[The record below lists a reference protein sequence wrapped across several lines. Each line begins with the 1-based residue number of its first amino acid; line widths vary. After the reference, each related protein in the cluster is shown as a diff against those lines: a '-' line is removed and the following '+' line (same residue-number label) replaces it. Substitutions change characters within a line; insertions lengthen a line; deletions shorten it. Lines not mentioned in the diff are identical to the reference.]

1 MKVFLSYRRAD
12 SQATA
17 GRMAQFLDSIPA
29 VEEVFLDVDGID
41 VGENFERKIQRTLA
55 DVSHVF
61 VLIGTQWRGPA
72 AASGPARIFDAD
84 DMVRQETGLALRSKV
99 KLVPILV
106 DEALMPRA
114 NELPEDL
121 QALPKINAF
130 ALRTSHFDEDMDNL
144 LDGLLGQRKGRGS
157 RWRLAPLSSTGVALR
172 IAAGLI
178 AAGALLLCLGV
189 ANRYLGNDCYDLTCT
204 VKRAFDVVSD
214 DDALGLLWLIVI
226 GVSALGALVPFVP
239 RMLQHRR

>member
-61 VLIGTQWRGPA
+61 VLIGPQWRGPA

-84 DMVRQETGLALRSKV
+84 DMVRQETSLALRSKV

-144 LDGLLGQRKGRGS
+144 LDVLLGQRKGRGS

-204 VKRAFDVVSD
+204 VKRAFDVVGD